1 MALSRD
7 ELLALDDE
15 HLLRQCRQ
23 DCFRVSGPG
32 GQHRNRTDS
41 AVRLTLR
48 DYPAI
53 VASAVERRSQHQNR
67 SQALWRLRLALA
79 HQLRA
84 SSPPPPSRPDQVR
97 PSLEHPRYPAFVAGV
112 LDALA
117 QHGFQIHDTALALG
131 TTTGQ
136 LNKTLARDPTL
147 FALVNRERQKL
158 GLKPLHD

>member
-1 MALSRD
+1 
-7 ELLALDDE
+7 
-15 HLLRQCRQ
+15 
-23 DCFRVSGPG
+23 VSGPG

-53 VASAVERRSQHQNR
+53 TASAVERRSQHQNR

-79 HQLRA
+79 HGLRA
-84 SSPPPPSRPDQVR
+84 PGPPPALPAVR

-117 QHGFQIHDTALALG
+117 QHGCQIHEAALALG

-136 LNKTLARDPTL
+136 LNKALARDPAL
-147 FALVNRERQKL
+147 LALVNRERQKL